1 MEEFLKI
8 LKKILRS
15 LVSPIIKLSW
25 KRNLD
30 SNYVQ
35 SSNRTCLLKA
45 WTNESSSGE
54 SLNFVKSL
62 QNIQRNEFPLRI
74 TKQRLL
80 EDQPIIKFC
89 KIAKKGLEKSPLDN
103 STLYN

>member
-8 LKKILRS
+8 LKKILRL

-45 WTNESSSGE
+45 WTNESSSSE

-62 QNIQRNEFPLRI
+62 QNIQRNVSSTNYEA
-74 TKQRLL
+74 
-80 EDQPIIKFC
+80 
-89 KIAKKGLEKSPLDN
+89 KIARG
-103 STLYN
+103 STDY

>member
-62 QNIQRNEFPLRI
+62 QNIQRNVSSTNYEA
-74 TKQRLL
+74 
-80 EDQPIIKFC
+80 
-89 KIAKKGLEKSPLDN
+89 KIARG
-103 STLYN
+103 STDY

>member
-45 WTNESSSGE
+45 WTNESSSSE

-62 QNIQRNEFPLRI
+62 QNIQRNVSSTNYEA
-74 TKQRLL
+74 
-80 EDQPIIKFC
+80 
-89 KIAKKGLEKSPLDN
+89 KIARG
-103 STLYN
+103 STDY

>member
-8 LKKILRS
+8 LKKILRP

-62 QNIQRNEFPLRI
+62 QNIQRNVSSTNYEA
-74 TKQRLL
+74 
-80 EDQPIIKFC
+80 
-89 KIAKKGLEKSPLDN
+89 KIARG
-103 STLYN
+103 STDY

>member
-15 LVSPIIKLSW
+15 LVSPIIELSW

-62 QNIQRNEFPLRI
+62 QNIQRNVSSTNYEA
-74 TKQRLL
+74 
-80 EDQPIIKFC
+80 
-89 KIAKKGLEKSPLDN
+89 KIARG
-103 STLYN
+103 STDY

>member
-8 LKKILRS
+8 LKKILCL

-62 QNIQRNEFPLRI
+62 QNIQRNVSSTNYEA
-74 TKQRLL
+74 
-80 EDQPIIKFC
+80 
-89 KIAKKGLEKSPLDN
+89 KIARG
-103 STLYN
+103 STDY

>member
-8 LKKILRS
+8 LKKILRL

-62 QNIQRNEFPLRI
+62 QNIQRNVSSTNYEA
-74 TKQRLL
+74 
-80 EDQPIIKFC
+80 
-89 KIAKKGLEKSPLDN
+89 KIARG
-103 STLYN
+103 STDY

>member
-15 LVSPIIKLSW
+15 LVSPIIELSW

-45 WTNESSSGE
+45 WTNESSSCE

-62 QNIQRNEFPLRI
+62 QNIQRNVSSTNYEA
-74 TKQRLL
+74 
-80 EDQPIIKFC
+80 
-89 KIAKKGLEKSPLDN
+89 KIARG
-103 STLYN
+103 STDY